1 MFQSACLPWPREG
14 YARHD
19 RIYPLPFGLPAVK
32 RKQVT
37 ADFVGGLLSAD
48 GWLVLL
54 REAEPARPVRI
65 ARGVNPGVARFRA
78 GGSHAAKIRLSSGV
92 GKAATQSAYH
102 APRHAV
108 EASRCPD
115 DLG

>member
-1 MFQSACLPWPREG
+1 M
-14 YARHD
+14 
-19 RIYPLPFGLPAVK
+19 K

-48 GWLVLL
+48 GGLVLL

-78 GGSHAAKIRLSSGV
+78 GGSHAAKIRLSAGV
-92 GKAATQSAYH
+92 GKAATQSACH

-108 EASRCPD
+108 EAVGVPTN
-115 DLG
+115 LGERAPPLISSAAR